1 MKKRHN
7 LLKKL
12 LISSFLVLAATPATA
27 QLAPDR
33 TLGQEASRVNNNTVI
48 KGGNADLING
58 GAQRGSNLFHSF
70 IEFNIN
76 NGQRV
81 YFANP
86 SGVQNILTRVTG
98 GNASNI
104 LGTLGVDGAANL
116 FLINPNGI
124 LFGQNASLDIQG
136 SFVGTTAN
144 AVKFGNQ
151 GIFSATNPEVA
162 PLLTIQPSALLFN
175 QINQQASITNQSQ
188 APAGI
193 NPVGENVTGLRVPDG
208 KSLLLVGGNIN
219 IDGSAVRAYGGNI
232 ELAGL
237 AAPGNIGLN
246 IAGDNLGLVVPD
258 VERANVSLSNGA
270 ELNVR
275 GSNGG
280 NINIFARNLEA
291 TGESK
296 IRAGIDTGLGTPSS
310 QGGNIVVNATETISL
325 SDQSIISNTLRADAF
340 GQSGNVN
347 ISTGSLNLKNNS
359 YIDAATFGNGNA
371 GSVVIQAK
379 DNINLIRDGGIFSSV
394 ETGAVG
400 NAGNIQI
407 QTRSLSLFDGAEINS
422 RTYGQG
428 SAGSIIIYA
437 LDAISLDGKGE
448 KIFSRIISGINPE
461 AIGNTGDIQL
471 TTNTLKLTNGAFI
484 SNSSIGKGN
493 AGNITIDARNIALD
507 SRSYVTSSIYNE
519 AEGKAGNILVNT
531 EALSLQGGS
540 ELSTTTSGKGDAG
553 NITINARD
561 SIKLDGIVL
570 YEMDGI
576 SSFARSTI
584 QSDVIGGG
592 IGNAGNINLT
602 TGYLQ
607 LTNGAQI
614 SSDTNGR
621 GNSGNITVNARDSV
635 TLDGFGK
642 VFTEQ
647 YGEINLPSTIS
658 SDVSFE
664 GIGKGGDI
672 NINARALFL
681 KNTGEISA
689 DTFAQGDA
697 GNIFIK
703 VSEGVSLSNDKNI
716 DSSQISSFVSD
727 KATGNGGTINIK
739 AGNLSL
745 DNAQLFTFTSG
756 KGSAG
761 TIFVKADDLVSLTNN
776 GRFSTSVQQ
785 NAVGNGG
792 NIDVQAK
799 RLFLDNDSDFFA
811 ATFGQGNA
819 GNISIKAADSVFLQN
834 AFVGS
839 SVGKEGIGNGGNI
852 EIYTGTLTLTD
863 NNILNTSISGK
874 GRAGNVS
881 INANGNV
888 LINNGAFI
896 NSGTDGQGD
905 AGKVSIGTVGDVI
918 ITGRGERAASLIATG
933 ILDTGVGSGGDIE
946 INARSFTLYNGASL
960 ISLTAGKGNAGSVI
974 INTLD
979 STTIKDSS
987 IGAFT
992 NGQGNAGKVVIRA
1005 GGDVSIVDKS
1015 NINNIVTSLAIGDG
1029 GDIEISAS
1037 NLLLANGVYL
1047 YTTTISKGNA
1057 GSVRINTTGNI
1068 TIKNASAINA
1078 STFGEGDAGNVT
1090 VNAGNT
1096 LFIGGATNDGQIF
1109 DSGIFTT
1116 VAKEAEFIGK
1126 GKSGNIN
1133 VTARNVSL
1141 KSGGISVSSFGDNA
1155 AGDII
1160 INSGTVRLDNKSII
1174 AAATTSGNGGNIN
1187 LTATDFLLLRNNSN
1201 ITTTGGFDYQSGGDG
1216 GNININ
1222 TPFIVA
1228 DKNENSDIAANAFTG
1243 KGGNVNIRA
1252 RNIFGIEPQFE
1263 PTNKSD
1269 ITASSQLGV
1278 QGQISIAKPNFDA
1291 TQAIIELPNQVVDA
1305 SSQIG
1310 QICPRGAYAKRQEGK
1325 FIVTGLGSLP
1335 PNPLQ
1340 VLPGTHSLT
1349 TLATLDALEI
1359 SAKQQR
1365 QVSKSELDKHKVEIT
1380 EAQGLLKNADG
1391 SVELVAMASI
1401 VTPSSNGAASSC
1413 PS

>member
-7 LLKKL
+7 VLKKL
-12 LISSFLVLAATPATA
+12 LISTFLVLATTPASA
-27 QLAPDR
+27 QLIPDN
-33 TLGQEASRVNNNTVI
+33 TLGQEASTVNNSTLI
-48 KGGNADLING
+48 KGGNADLVNG

-70 IEFNIN
+70 TEFSIN

-116 FLINPNGI
+116 FIINPNGI

-151 GIFSATNPEVA
+151 GIFSATNPETA

-193 NPVGENVTGLRVPDG
+193 KPVGENVTGLRVPDG
-208 KSLLLVGGNIN
+208 KSLLLVGGNVN

-237 AAPGNIGLN
+237 AAPGNIELN
-246 IAGDNLGLVVPD
+246 IAGDNLALVMPD
-258 VERANVSLSNGA
+258 VNRANVLLSNGA

-280 NINIFARNLEA
+280 NINIYARNLDA

-296 IRAGIDTGLGTPSS
+296 IRAGIDKGLGTPSS
-310 QGGNIVVNATETISL
+310 QGGNIVVNATGTISL
-325 SDQSIISNTLRADAF
+325 SNNSLISNTLRADAF

-359 YIDAATFGNGNA
+359 YVDVSTFGNGSA
-371 GSVVIQAK
+371 GSAVIQAK
-379 DNINLIRDGGIFSSV
+379 DNVNLIRDGGIFSSV
-394 ETGAVG
+394 EKGAVG

-407 QTRSLSLFDGAEINS
+407 QTSSLSLFEGAEINT

-428 SAGSIIIYA
+428 NAGSIDINA
-437 LDAISLDGKGE
+437 GDAITLDGKG
-448 KIFSRIISGINPE
+448 KDVFSRIISGINPE
-461 AIGNTGDIQL
+461 STGNTGNIQL
-471 TTNTLKLTNGAFI
+471 TTNTLNLSNGAFI
-484 SNSSIGKGN
+484 ANSSIGKGN
-493 AGNITIDARNIALD
+493 AGNITIDARDIALD
-507 SRSYVTSSIYNE
+507 SRSYVTSSIYNQ
-519 AEGKAGNILVNT
+519 AEGKAGNIQVNT
-531 EALSLQGGS
+531 ETLSLRGGS
-540 ELSTTTSGKGDAG
+540 SLSTTTSGKGDAG

-561 SIKLDGIVL
+561 SIKLDGIL
-570 YEMDGI
+570 PYEMDGI
-576 SSFARSTI
+576 SSYARSNI
-584 QSDVIGGG
+584 QSDVIGGA

-602 TGYLQ
+602 TGFLQ
-607 LTNGAQI
+607 LTNGAEI
-614 SSDTNGR
+614 SSDTNGQ
-621 GNSGNITVNARDSV
+621 GNAGNITVNARDAV

-647 YGEINLPSTIS
+647 YGEINLSSSIS
-658 SDVSFE
+658 SDVVFK

-672 NINARALFL
+672 NINARTLVL
-681 KNTGEISA
+681 KNTGEINA
-689 DTFAQGDA
+689 DTYGQGDA

-703 VSEGVSLSNDKNI
+703 ASEGVSLSNENNI
-716 DSSQISSFVSD
+716 DFTQISSFVSD
-727 KATGNGGTINIK
+727 KATGNGGTINIE

-745 DNAQLFTFTSG
+745 DNASLFTSTSG
-756 KGSAG
+756 KGNAG
-761 TIFVKADDLVSLTNN
+761 SIVIKVNDLVSLTNN

-792 NIDVQAK
+792 NIDVQAE
-799 RLFLDNDSDFFA
+799 RLFLDNGSDFFA

-834 AFVGS
+834 AFVSS
-839 SVGKEGIGNGGNI
+839 SVGKEGIGNGGSINI
-852 EIYTGTLTLTD
+852 FTVTLTLTD
-863 NNILNTSISGK
+863 NNILSTSISGK
-874 GRAGNVS
+874 GRAGDVS
-881 INANGNV
+881 ITANGNV

-896 NSGTDGQGD
+896 NSSTEGQGD
-905 AGKVSIGTVGDVI
+905 AGKVSIRTLGDVTI
-918 ITGRGERAASLIATG
+918 SGRGERTASLISTG
-933 ILDTGVGSGGDIE
+933 ILDTGVGNGSDIE
-946 INARSFTLYNGASL
+946 INARNFNLYNGASL

-1047 YTTTISKGNA
+1047 LTTTIGKGNA
-1057 GSVRINTTGNI
+1057 GSVRINTTGDI
-1068 TIKNASAINA
+1068 TIKNASQINA

-1096 LFIGGATNDGQIF
+1096 LFISGTTNDGKFF

-1116 VAKEAEFIGK
+1116 VVRDAGFIGK

-1133 VTARNVSL
+1133 VTARNLSL
-1141 KSGGISVSSFGDNA
+1141 NSAGLSVSSFGDSA
-1155 AGDII
+1155 GGDID
-1160 INSGTVRLDNKSII
+1160 INSNTVRLDNKSII

-1187 LTATDFLLLRNNSN
+1187 LTAADFLLLRNNSN
-1201 ITTTGGFDYQSGGDG
+1201 ITTTGGFDNESGGDG

-1252 RNIFGIEPQFE
+1252 RNIFGIEPQFKS
-1263 PTNKSD
+1263 TNQSD

-1278 QGQISIAKPNFDA
+1278 QGNISIAKPNFDA
-1291 TQAIIELPNQVVDA
+1291 TQAITELPNKVVDA

-1310 QICPRGAYAKRQEGK
+1310 QICPRGVYANRQEGH
-1325 FIVTGLGSLP
+1325 FTITGAGSLP
-1335 PNPLQ
+1335 PNPLEM
-1340 VLPGTHSLT
+1340 LPGTQTLT
-1349 TLATLDALEI
+1349 TLATLNENKIGA
-1359 SAKQQR
+1359 
-1365 QVSKSELDKHKVEIT
+1365 QVRESKLDKVEIT
-1380 EAQGLLKNADG
+1380 EAQGLVKNIDG
-1391 SVELVAMASI
+1391 SVELVAMVPT
-1401 VTPSSNGAASSC
+1401 VTPRANGAVASC